1 MHKTELFMYLMKS
14 VLLSGIFVG
23 YYALVFSNT
32 RLTNKEGCFGHLAWA
47 VYLCLLLFDILTAM
61 VMLCL
66 GQVKRTDYLPFI
78 PLSMLRNTRHPFCF
92 VC

>member
-47 VYLCLLLFDILTAM
+47 VYLCLLLFDI
-61 VMLCL
+61 
-66 GQVKRTDYLPFI
+66 
-78 PLSMLRNTRHPFCF
+78 
-92 VC
+92 